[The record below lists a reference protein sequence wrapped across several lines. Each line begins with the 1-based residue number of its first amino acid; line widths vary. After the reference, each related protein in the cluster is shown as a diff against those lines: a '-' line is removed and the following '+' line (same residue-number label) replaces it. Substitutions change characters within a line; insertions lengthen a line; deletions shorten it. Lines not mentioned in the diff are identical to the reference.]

1 MAARKRTPVAPR
13 PGGPTQ
19 SKDARRAAGRV
30 RLDMW
35 LSEAAAR
42 ELDAIATREGWTRS
56 RAVTELIATAT
67 QTWAHLYREMS

>member
-1 MAARKRTPVAPR
+1 MPTCKRTPVAPR

-35 LSEAAAR
+35 LSEATAR

-67 QTWAHLYREMS
+67 LTWGHLYPETS